1 MNYKMVKQDEI
12 TWVTLEP
19 LLEQVMQHREE
30 AIKIDT
36 DTLSDD
42 EKRGLDFTILSLEA
56 VVNFLRSLLAENN
69 LREEIDQAKQKE
81 SQNVH

>member
-36 DTLSDD
+36 SPLSDD

-69 LREEIDQAKQKE
+69 LREEIDQAKREE
-81 SQNVH
+81 SHNVH

>member
-1 MNYKMVKQDEI
+1 MNYKMVKQDNI

-36 DTLSDD
+36 ATLSDD
-42 EKRGLDFTILSLEA
+42 EKRGVDFTLLSLEA
-56 VVNFLRSLLAENN
+56 VANFLRSLLAENN
-69 LREEIDQAKQKE
+69 LREEIEATKAKE

>member
-36 DTLSDD
+36 SPLSDD

-69 LREEIDQAKQKE
+69 LREEIDQAKAKE
-81 SQNVH
+81 SHNVH

>member
-36 DTLSDD
+36 SPLSDD

-69 LREEIDQAKQKE
+69 LREEIDQAKAKE

>member
-1 MNYKMVKQDEI
+1 MNYKMVKQDDI

-30 AIKIDT
+30 AIKIDAEP
-36 DTLSDD
+36 LSDD

-56 VVNFLRSLLAENN
+56 VANFLRSLLAENN
-69 LREEIDQAKQKE
+69 LREEIEATKAKE

>member
-42 EKRGLDFTILSLEA
+42 EKRGVDFTILSLEA

>member
-42 EKRGLDFTILSLEA
+42 EKRGVDFTILSLEA

-81 SQNVH
+81 SHNVH